1 MTRRAK
7 GFTLIELL
15 ITVTLVGILAAI
27 AVPNFSSIIQKSKAD
42 SEVSDLQRAL
52 NFARLE
58 AINRGVNMS
67 VLPTS
72 GTAWTTELKVMVS
85 SDATATPIRIV
96 AAMSSGAT
104 VTMATAGGV
113 SVSSLQFNN
122 LGGLSAPADAVVM
135 TYTLGSNVRTVN
147 IGLNGRIALSGI

>member
-72 GTAWTTELKVMVS
+72 GTAWTTELKVVLS
-85 SDATATPIRIV
+85 SDTTTAIRIV

-135 TYTLGSNVRTVN
+135 TYTLGSNVRTLN

>member
-72 GTAWTTELKVMVS
+72 GTAWTTELKVVLS
-85 SDATATPIRIV
+85 SDTTNPIRVV
-96 AAMSSGAT
+96 APMSSGAA
-104 VTMATAGGV
+104 VTMATAGGAAV
-113 SVSSLQFNN
+113 NALQFNN
-122 LGGLSAPADAVVM
+122 LGGLSAPAAAVVM
-135 TYTLGSNVRTVN
+135 TYTLGSNVRTLN
-147 IGLNGRIALSGI
+147 IGLNGRIQSL

>member
-27 AVPNFSSIIQKSKAD
+27 AVPNFSSMIQKSKAD

-58 AINRGVNMS
+58 AINRGVS
-67 VLPTS
+67 TQVLPVA
-72 GTAWTTELKVMVS
+72 GTAWNTDLIVVLS
-85 SDATATPIRIV
+85 ASPSAATALRRT
-96 AAMSSGAT
+96 AAMTSGALVNT
-104 VTMATAGGV
+104 GGV
-113 SVSSLQFNN
+113 AVIEFNN
-122 LGGLSAPADAVVM
+122 LGALNGFAAPVVV
-135 TYTLGSNVRTVN
+135 TYTSGTIIKTINVC
-147 IGLNGRIALSGI
+147 LNGRIVLGGSCI

>member
-104 VTMATAGGV
+104 VTMATTTGT
-113 SVSSLQFNN
+113 SVSALQFNN
-122 LGGLSAPADAVVM
+122 LGGLSAPAAAVVM
-135 TYTLGSNVRTVN
+135 TYTLGSNVRTLN
-147 IGLNGRIALSGI
+147 IGLNGRIQLL

>member
-72 GTAWTTELKVMVS
+72 GTAWTTELKVVLS
-85 SDATATPIRIV
+85 SDTTTAIRIV

>member
-72 GTAWTTELKVMVS
+72 GTAWTTELKVVLS
-85 SDATATPIRIV
+85 SDTGTAIRIV
-96 AAMSSGAT
+96 AAMSSGST

-147 IGLNGRIALSGI
+147 IGLNGRIALSGS

>member
-72 GTAWTTELKVMVS
+72 GTAWTTELKVVLS
-85 SDATATPIRIV
+85 SDTTTAIRIV

-135 TYTLGSNVRTVN
+135 TYTLGSNVRTVT

>member
-72 GTAWTTELKVMVS
+72 GTAWTTELKVVLS
-85 SDATATPIRIV
+85 SDTGTAIRIV

-104 VTMATAGGV
+104 VTMATTTGT
-113 SVSSLQFNN
+113 SVSALQFNN
-122 LGGLSAPADAVVM
+122 LGGLSAPAATVVM
-135 TYTLGSNVRTVN
+135 TYTLGSNVRTLN
-147 IGLNGRIALSGI
+147 IGLNGRIQLL

>member
-72 GTAWTTELKVMVS
+72 GTAWTTELKVVLS
-85 SDATATPIRIV
+85 SDTTTAIRIV

-135 TYTLGSNVRTVN
+135 TYTLGSNVRTLT
-147 IGLNGRIALSGI
+147 IGLNGRIQLL

>member
-72 GTAWTTELKVMVS
+72 GTAWTAELKVVLS
-85 SDATATPIRIV
+85 SDTTTAIRIV

>member
-72 GTAWTTELKVMVS
+72 GTAWTTELKVVLS
-85 SDATATPIRIV
+85 SDTGTAIRIV

-135 TYTLGSNVRTVN
+135 TYTLGSNVRTVT

>member
-42 SEVSDLQRAL
+42 AEVSDLQRAL

-72 GTAWTTELKVMVS
+72 GTAWTTELKVVLS
-85 SDATATPIRIV
+85 SDTTTAIRIV

>member
-1 MTRRAK
+1 MNRRAK

-27 AVPNFSSIIQKSKAD
+27 AVPNFSSMIQKSKAD

-72 GTAWTTELKVMVS
+72 GTAWTTELKVVLS
-85 SDATATPIRIV
+85 SDTSTAVRIV

-104 VTMATAGGV
+104 VTMATTTGT
-113 SVSSLQFNN
+113 SVSALQFNN
-122 LGGLSAPADAVVM
+122 LGGLSAPAAAVVM
-135 TYTLGSNVRTVN
+135 TYTLGSNVRTLN
-147 IGLNGRIALSGI
+147 IGLNGRIAL

>member
-72 GTAWTTELKVMVS
+72 GTAWTTELKVVLS
-85 SDATATPIRIV
+85 SDTTTAIRIV

-122 LGGLSAPADAVVM
+122 LGGLSVPAAAVVM
-135 TYTLGSNVRTVN
+135 TYTLGSNVRTVT
-147 IGLNGRIALSGI
+147 IGLNGRIALSGS

>member
-27 AVPNFSSIIQKSKAD
+27 AVPNFSSMIQKSKAD

-58 AINRGVNMS
+58 AINRGVNMT
-67 VLPTS
+67 VLPST
-72 GTAWTTELKVMVS
+72 GTAWTTELKVVLS
-85 SDATATPIRIV
+85 SDTNTATRVV
-96 AAMSSGAT
+96 APMSSGAT
-104 VTMATAGGV
+104 VTMATTTGT
-113 SVSSLQFNN
+113 SVSALQFNN
-122 LGGLSAPADAVVM
+122 LGGLSAPAEAVVM
-135 TYTLGSNVRTVN
+135 TYTLGSNVRTLN
-147 IGLNGRIALSGI
+147 IGLNGRIQLL

>member
-72 GTAWTTELKVMVS
+72 GTAWTTELKVVLS
-85 SDATATPIRIV
+85 SDTSTAIRIV

-135 TYTLGSNVRTVN
+135 TYTLGSNVRTLT
-147 IGLNGRIALSGI
+147 IGLNGRIAL

>member
-1 MTRRAK
+1 
-7 GFTLIELL
+7 
-15 ITVTLVGILAAI
+15 
-27 AVPNFSSIIQKSKAD
+27 
-42 SEVSDLQRAL
+42 
-52 NFARLE
+52 
-58 AINRGVNMS
+58 MS

-72 GTAWTTELKVMVS
+72 GTAWTTELKVVLS
-85 SDATATPIRIV
+85 SDTTTAIRIV

>member
-27 AVPNFSSIIQKSKAD
+27 AVPNFSSVIQKSKAD

-72 GTAWTTELKVMVS
+72 GTAWTTELKVVLS
-85 SDATATPIRIV
+85 SDTTTAIRIV

-122 LGGLSAPADAVVM
+122 LGGLSAPAAAVVM
-135 TYTLGSNVRTVN
+135 TYTLGSNVRTLN
-147 IGLNGRIALSGI
+147 IGLNGRIQLL